1 MNRHEDIKQRIECT
15 ELRMRLEEIADALV
29 REMFDLSEQPVTRLV
44 ESRITA
50 IIGRIPN
57 DDVDR
62 EHWATVAGARHA
74 YRQLCDVIHGR
85 TAWTLVPRTQL
96 ASWAEAVRRLEALSR
111 DIGLTPD

>member
-1 MNRHEDIKQRIECT
+1 MNPREDVNQRVECT
-15 ELRMRLEEIADALV
+15 ELRMRLEAIADGLV
-29 REMFDLSEQPVTRLV
+29 QEMFDLSEEPVTRLV

-62 EHWATVAGARHA
+62 EHWAIVASAQHA

-96 ASWAEAVRRLEALSR
+96 ASWAEAVRRLEAVSR
-111 DIGLTPD
+111 DVGLTAR